1 LALEDL
7 VPWLVPLILL
17 LIMILASAI
26 KIVKE
31 YERGVVFRL
40 GRLVGAR
47 GPGLFFIIPI
57 FEAMVRLDLR
67 TTVLDVPSQEVITRD
82 NVPVRVDAV
91 VYFRI
96 MDPEKSIVQVTN
108 YVAATSLYSQTTM
121 RTVIGQANLDEVLSE
136 REKLNKELQSIIDE
150 ATDPWGIKV
159 SAVEIKNVEVP
170 ESMKRA
176 MAKQAEAERDRRGR
190 VIAAQG
196 EMQAAKQLS
205 EAAKTLQESPGSLQL
220 RLLGSLSEAASE
232 KANTI
237 VVPIPIEILN
247 LIRRR

>member
-31 YERGVVFRL
+31 YERGVIFRL

-57 FEAMVRLDLR
+57 FESMVRLDLR

-91 VYFRI
+91 VYFRV

-121 RTVIGQANLDEVLSE
+121 RTVIGQATLDEVLSE
-136 REKLNKELQSIIDE
+136 REKLNKELQNIIDE

-176 MAKQAEAERDRRGR
+176 MAAQAEAERDRRGR
-190 VIAAQG
+190 VIAAKG
-196 EMQAAKQLS
+196 EMQAAMQLA
-205 EAAKTLQESPGSLQL
+205 EAAKTLKESPGSLQL
-220 RLLGSLSEAASE
+220 RLLGSLTEAAAE

-237 VVPIPIEILN
+237 VVPIPVEILK
-247 LIRRR
+247 LLRR

>member
-1 LALEDL
+1 MALEDVIWLLGPL
-7 VPWLVPLILL
+7 VLL
-17 LIMILASAI
+17 AIMILASAI

-31 YERGVVFRL
+31 YERGVIFRL

-57 FEAMVRLDLR
+57 FESMVRLDLR

-108 YVAATSLYSQTTM
+108 YVAATSLYSQTTL
-121 RTVIGQANLDEVLSE
+121 RVVIGQANLDEVLSE
-136 REKLNKELQSIIDE
+136 REKLNKQLQTIIDE

-159 SAVEIKNVEVP
+159 SAVELKNVEVP
-170 ESMKRA
+170 EAMKRA

-190 VIAAQG
+190 IIAAQG
-196 EMQAAKQLS
+196 EMQAALQLA
-205 EAAKTLQESPGSLQL
+205 EAANTLQKSPGSLQL
-220 RLLGSLSEAASE
+220 RLLSTLSEAAAE

-237 VVPIPIEILN
+237 VVPVPVEL
-247 LIRRR
+247 LKLLGR

>member
-1 LALEDL
+1 
-7 VPWLVPLILL
+7 
-17 LIMILASAI
+17 MILASAI

-31 YERGVVFRL
+31 YERGVIFRL

-57 FEAMVRLDLR
+57 FESMVRLDLR

-91 VYFRI
+91 VYFRV

-136 REKLNKELQSIIDE
+136 REKLNKELQTIIDE

-190 VIAAQG
+190 IIAAQG
-196 EMQAAKQLS
+196 EMQAAQQLS
-205 EAAKTLQESPGSLQL
+205 EAAKTLKESPGSLQL

-237 VVPIPIEILN
+237 VVPIPVEILN
-247 LIRRR
+247 LLRR

>member
-1 LALEDL
+1 MALEDL
-7 VPWLVPLILL
+7 IPWLVPLILL
-17 LIMILASAI
+17 LVMILASAI

-31 YERGVVFRL
+31 YERGVIFRL

-57 FEAMVRLDLR
+57 FESMVKLDLR

-91 VYFRI
+91 VYFRV

-121 RTVIGQANLDEVLSE
+121 RTVIGQATLDEVLSE
-136 REKLNKELQSIIDE
+136 REKLNKELQAIIDE

-176 MAKQAEAERDRRGR
+176 MAAQAEAERDRRGR
-190 VIAAQG
+190 VIAAKG
-196 EMQAAKQLS
+196 EMQAAMQLA
-205 EAAKTLQESPGSLQL
+205 EAARTLQESPGSLQL
-220 RLLGSLSEAASE
+220 RLLGSLTEAAAE

-237 VVPIPIEILN
+237 VVPIPVEIMKL
-247 LIRRR
+247 LRR

>member
-17 LIMILASAI
+17 IIMILASAI

-31 YERGVVFRL
+31 YERGVIFRL

-57 FEAMVRLDLR
+57 FESMVRLDLR

-91 VYFRI
+91 VYFRV

-136 REKLNKELQSIIDE
+136 REKLNKELQTIIDE

-190 VIAAQG
+190 IIAAQG
-196 EMQAAKQLS
+196 EMQAAQQLS
-205 EAAKTLQESPGSLQL
+205 EAAKTLKESPGSLQL
-220 RLLGSLSEAASE
+220 RLLGSLTEAASE

-237 VVPIPIEILN
+237 VVPIPVEILN
-247 LIRRR
+247 LLRR

>member
-1 LALEDL
+1 LALVDL

-17 LIMILASAI
+17 AIMILASAI

-31 YERGVVFRL
+31 YERGVIFRL

-57 FEAMVRLDLR
+57 FEAMVKLDLR

-91 VYFRI
+91 VYFRV

-121 RTVIGQANLDEVLSE
+121 RTVIGQATLDEVLSE
-136 REKLNKELQSIIDE
+136 REKLNKELQRIIDE

-159 SAVEIKNVEVP
+159 SAVELKNVEVP
-170 ESMKRA
+170 EAMKRA
-176 MAKQAEAERDRRGR
+176 MARQAEAERDRRGR

-196 EMQAAKQLS
+196 EMQAAMQLA
-205 EAAKTLQESPGSLQL
+205 EAAKTLQTSEGALQL
-220 RLLGSLSEAASE
+220 RLLGSLSEAAQE

-237 VVPIPIEILN
+237 IVPIPVEL
-247 LIRRR
+247 LSALRR

>member
-1 LALEDL
+1 
-7 VPWLVPLILL
+7 
-17 LIMILASAI
+17 MILASAI

>member
-1 LALEDL
+1 
-7 VPWLVPLILL
+7 
-17 LIMILASAI
+17 MILASAI

-31 YERGVVFRL
+31 YERGVIFRL

-57 FEAMVRLDLR
+57 FESMVRLDLR

-91 VYFRI
+91 VYFRV

-121 RTVIGQANLDEVLSE
+121 RTVIGQATLDEVLSE
-136 REKLNKELQSIIDE
+136 REKLNKELQTIIDE

-190 VIAAQG
+190 VIAAKG
-196 EMQAAKQLS
+196 EMQAAQQLS
-205 EAAKTLQESPGSLQL
+205 EAARKLHESPGSLQL

-237 VVPIPIEILN
+237 VVPIPVEILK
-247 LIRRR
+247 LLRR

>member
-1 LALEDL
+1 MAAEELAWIIGPLVFLAL
-7 VPWLVPLILL
+7 I
-17 LIMILASAI
+17 ILASAV

-31 YERGVVFRL
+31 YERGVIFRL

-57 FEAMVRLDLR
+57 FESMMKLDLR
-67 TTVLDVPSQEVITRD
+67 TTVLDVPAQEVITRD
-82 NVPVRVDAV
+82 NVPVKVDAV

-96 MDPEKSIVQVTN
+96 MDPEKSVVQVTN
-108 YVAATSLYSQTTM
+108 YVAATSLYSQTTL
-121 RTVIGQANLDEVLSE
+121 RVVVGQANLDELLSE
-136 REKLNKELQSIIDE
+136 REKLNKQLQTIIDE

-159 SAVEIKNVEVP
+159 TAVELKQVEVP

-190 VIAAQG
+190 IISAQG
-196 EMQAAKQLS
+196 EMQAAMQLAD
-205 EAAKTLQESPGSLQL
+205 AAKTLQKSPGSLQL
-220 RLLGSLSEAASE
+220 RLLGTLSEAAAE

-237 VVPIPIEILN
+237 VVPIPIEL
-247 LIRRR
+247 LKALQR

>member
-1 LALEDL
+1 
-7 VPWLVPLILL
+7 
-17 LIMILASAI
+17 
-26 KIVKE
+26 
-31 YERGVVFRL
+31 
-40 GRLVGAR
+40 
-47 GPGLFFIIPI
+47 
-57 FEAMVRLDLR
+57 MVRLDLR

-91 VYFRI
+91 VYFRV

-121 RTVIGQANLDEVLSE
+121 RTVIGQATLDEVLSE
-136 REKLNKELQSIIDE
+136 REKLNKELQTIIDE

-190 VIAAQG
+190 VIAAKG
-196 EMQAAKQLS
+196 EMQAAQQLS
-205 EAAKTLQESPGSLQL
+205 EAARKLQESPGSLQL
-220 RLLGSLSEAASE
+220 RLLGSLSEAAAE

-237 VVPIPIEILN
+237 VVPIPVEILK
-247 LIRRR
+247 LLRR